1 MNSRR
6 ALYAQAIRGP
16 VLLVTIGILFAVQ
29 QAGMLPLSRTWP
41 LLIIIVGLL
50 KLVER
55 LAMPRA
61 PYPPPGGQAQ

>member
-1 MNSRR
+1 VNSRR